1 MEEDEASTQV
11 RDARTEIYT
20 DHAVPCWAVGF
31 IEILPSSKYSFE
43 TNQLSME
50 SLNIMHVISNCN
62 LSNHDRS
69 SIIIKENPLII
80 LSILVGHA
88 CL

>member
-11 RDARTEIYT
+11 RDARAEIYT
-20 DHAVPCWAVGF
+20 DHALPCWAVGF

-50 SLNIMHVISNCN
+50 SLNIVQVISNCN
-62 LSNHDRS
+62 LSNRDQ
-69 SIIIKENPLII
+69 
-80 LSILVGHA
+80 SILKKT
-88 CL
+88 L